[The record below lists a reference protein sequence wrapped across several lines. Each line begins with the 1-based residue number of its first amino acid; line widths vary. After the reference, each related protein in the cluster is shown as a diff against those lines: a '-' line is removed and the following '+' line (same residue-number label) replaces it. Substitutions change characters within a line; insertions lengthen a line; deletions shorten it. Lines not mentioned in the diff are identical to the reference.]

1 MKNFNVLVS
10 LLGMIVLSSCSKP
23 ASLDRSVLDDPA
35 RSSEEKE
42 QAARRKAVDVYTC
55 LGNVPGMTVADLWPG
70 GGYNTQLLSRLM
82 GKDGKVYCM
91 MGFYAGGRYM
101 MLDKIEARIVDSGLS
116 NVEIFNTP
124 ADLPTNTIDVMVSIR
139 NYHDADP
146 PRDQLI
152 AELSAALKPGGVI
165 GIVDV
170 ATDRPGWDEETHRLN
185 EQVVI
190 DEFTAHGFA
199 LEGSSDMLRNPND
212 DHSIMGFDEGRHT
225 MDRYLLKFR
234 KVVK

>member
-1 MKNFNVLVS
+1 MKNFTVLVS
-10 LLGMIVLSSCSKP
+10 LLGMIVLSSCNKP
-23 ASLDRSVLDDPA
+23 ASLDRSVLGDPA

-42 QAARRKAVDVYTC
+42 QDSHRKAVDVYTF
-55 LGNVPGMTVADLWPG
+55 LGIEPGITVADLWPG
-70 GGYNTQLLSRLM
+70 GGYNTHLLSRLM
-82 GKDGKVYCM
+82 GDDGKVYCM
-91 MGFYAGGRYM
+91 MGFYGSGRYDT
-101 MLDKIEARIVDSGLS
+101 LDKIEERIKEANLS
-116 NVEIFNTP
+116 NVQIFSKP
-124 ADLPTNTIDVMVSIR
+124 SDLPVGSIDVMVSIR

-152 AELSAALKPGGVI
+152 AELSAALKPDGVI

-170 ATDRPGWDEETHRLN
+170 ATDRPGWDKETHRLN

-199 LEGSSDMLRNPND
+199 LEGSSDLLRNPND

-234 KVVK
+234 KQG